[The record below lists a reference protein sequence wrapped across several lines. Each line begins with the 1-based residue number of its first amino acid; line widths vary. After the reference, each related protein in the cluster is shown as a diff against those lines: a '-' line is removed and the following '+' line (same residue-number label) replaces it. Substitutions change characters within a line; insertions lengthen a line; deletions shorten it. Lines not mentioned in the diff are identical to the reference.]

1 MQRYMQVPPSI
12 ALSGFI
18 KHYLFLE
25 TTTEAVKQLR
35 LFADGHTGWVFSFKD
50 RLIRGFTPD
59 GTPAY
64 LPDSFVYGQVN
75 AFRDLYGHGH
85 ISLMIVVFHAHAVY
99 SLLGIPSGELKDD
112 ILPTAELFGSAAGTL
127 YDRLLEQPD
136 ISEKIR
142 MVEDFFGTWLSGKSF
157 PVQSPVTAAM
167 RFIAT
172 SKGLVTVQ
180 QLTQLTGCHERKLE
194 RAFTA
199 GIGVSPKQFAGIVK
213 LHVFLRCLKTS
224 PSSTHLTSLA
234 YDAGYA
240 DQPHLIRE
248 FKKYT
253 GLTPSQY
260 RHQVHP
266 LAVNF
271 LAFRSPGV

>member
-1 MQRYMQVPPSI
+1 MQVPPSI

-50 RLIRGFTPD
+50 QLIRGFTPE

-64 LPDSFVYGQVN
+64 LPDNFVYGQVN

-85 ISLMIVVFHAHAVY
+85 ISLMIVVFHAHSIY

-112 ILPTAELFGSAAGTL
+112 ILPTAELFGSGAGTL

-142 MVEDFFGTWLSGKSF
+142 LVEDFFGAWLSGKSF

-167 RFIAT
+167 RFIAA
-172 SKGLVTVQ
+172 SKGLVTVTA
-180 QLTQLTGCHERKLE
+180 LTQLTGYHERKLE

-224 PSSTHLTSLA
+224 SSSTHLTSLA
-234 YDAGYA
+234 YEVGYA

-271 LAFRSPGV
+271 LALRSPGA